1 MESAIDILTRFE
13 ENDDWLI
20 VHYDE
25 LKNVYDNQWVA
36 VLRNSVIDHD
46 ADYKQLKKRL
56 RQQYSQEYNEIATEY
71 LTSQELDRLL

>member
-1 MESAIDILTRFE
+1 MESTIDILTQFE
-13 ENDDWLI
+13 ENDDWLS

-25 LKNVYDNQWVA
+25 LKNLYNNQWVA

-46 ADYKQLKKRL
+46 ADYKRLIKRL
-56 RQQYSQEYNEIATEY
+56 RQRYSQEYNEIATEY

>member
-13 ENDDWLI
+13 ENDDWLS

-25 LKNVYDNQWVA
+25 LKNLYDNQWVA

>member
-13 ENDDWLI
+13 ENDDWLS

-25 LKNVYDNQWVA
+25 LKNLYDNQWVA

-56 RQQYSQEYNEIATEY
+56 RQRFSQEYNEIATEY
-71 LTSQELDRLL
+71 VTSQELDRLL

>member
-13 ENDDWLI
+13 ENDDWLS

-56 RQQYSQEYNEIATEY
+56 RQQYSQKYNEIATEY